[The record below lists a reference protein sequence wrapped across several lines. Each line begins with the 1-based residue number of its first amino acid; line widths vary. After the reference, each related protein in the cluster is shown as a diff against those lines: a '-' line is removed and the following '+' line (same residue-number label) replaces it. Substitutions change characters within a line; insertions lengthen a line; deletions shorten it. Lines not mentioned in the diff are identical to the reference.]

1 MRGLV
6 LLCCLLSSFAANASV
21 NSIPSTQADS
31 ACPLPP
37 EYVMMSCLEGA
48 ETIEQGYLMGD
59 DGVTKIGVLRLTDA
73 PMECRTNMLSH
84 PFVIELMRMGK
95 MKESIWFNSHSV
107 DAVLKGDSWKRR
119 EHVLHVAK
127 GDIFLHRTEGEVDS
141 VGLVKDVVDSGNP
154 NSVWMTFEFK
164 TDGAKEKTGSILVE
178 RENHDNIEI
187 WSPKTQDKSK

>member
-1 MRGLV
+1 MRALV
-6 LLCCLLSSFAANASV
+6 LLCCVLSAFAVQASV
-21 NSIPSTQADS
+21 NSIPSTSSD

-48 ETIEQGYLMGD
+48 ETIEQGYLTGD
-59 DGVTKIGVLRLTDA
+59 DGTTKIGVLRLTDA

-84 PFVIELMRMGK
+84 PFVIELMRAGK

-107 DAVLKGDSWKRR
+107 DAVLKGDGWTQRR
-119 EHVLHVAK
+119 NVLDVTK
-127 GDIFLHRTEGEVDS
+127 GDVFLHRTNKEVDS
-141 VGLVKDVVDSGNP
+141 VGLIKDVVDSGSP
-154 NSVWMTFEFK
+154 HSVWIMFEFK

-178 RENHDNIEI
+178 RDNPDGFEI